1 MLTTVQFPEFSGLS
15 WGTKR
20 TAIFNT
26 VSFENRGM
34 ASRAGRYLQPV
45 YQWSLSF
52 DILRDN
58 DTVTSEY
65 KELTGFFIEMGGR
78 RDSFLLLDT
87 LDYQVIDGFVSEVTD
102 GSQSEYQLV
111 IERRSFL
118 EVVQAIDLSED
129 IVISVND
136 TPLLSSEWDVNA
148 QGVLTIDPANLSV
161 GDIIKA
167 TFTFFHRVEFASDQQ
182 EIEEFLSGRH
192 RGSVVLRTRR
202 EI

>member
-1 MLTTVQFPEFSGLS
+1 
-15 WGTKR
+15 
-20 TAIFNT
+20 
-26 VSFENRGM
+26 
-34 ASRAGRYLQPV
+34 
-45 YQWSLSF
+45 
-52 DILRDN
+52 
-58 DTVTSEY
+58 VTSEY